1 MHKGQAALDIKIE
14 HISTVTFVLSLFFE
28 KFAKSKILL
37 VGYLDR
43 SHRSLVNFVRQK
55 KPN

>member
-55 KPN
+55 KTN